1 MPTSSGSEG
10 PPLAGIRVLDLTQGY
25 AGPFGVKLLA
35 DYGAE
40 VIKVEHPRGGDPI
53 RGVGPFRNDVPDPD
67 AGGLFL
73 YLNTNRRSVTLD
85 FAVAEDVERFRRMA
99 LRADLVVESFRPGT
113 LERWG
118 IGYAALRESNPH
130 LSMVSL
136 SNFGNSGPYRD
147 FELTELV
154 AFALAGPMY
163 WNGEADREPQALA
176 ERATLGFAGLSLA
189 AGALAALFAKEDS
202 GRGSHVELSITES
215 FLAAGERQALTY
227 AYCGD
232 VPKRQPEAL
241 RERYLV
247 GAYPCKDGHIAV
259 QGVGRG
265 ESWWPRVFRMMGRP
279 ELSQD
284 PRFADGAAIER
295 HMPDLMA
302 LWSGWLMEHS
312 RAEIFDAAAE
322 ARFPIAPVY
331 DAADIHA
338 DPHFRGRGM
347 FREIDHPVAG
357 RLLYPVRPFRL
368 HGAGEAPLRPAPRLD
383 EHRLEVFA
391 ELDALDPR
399 SASSSPLPAD
409 AAAPPTRREALS
421 EAELPLAGL
430 RVLELAEG
438 WAGPMSGMWLA
449 DLGAEVI
456 KVEAIQR
463 FDHARGGVAPPGGMP
478 FYPDR
483 RPGDRAYDV
492 NSAYMQANLNKKGL
506 TLDLSRPRGVELFK
520 SLVAESDV
528 VLTNMVTGVPEK
540 MGIGFEVLSK
550 IRPDLVM
557 LTCSGY
563 GATGPYAQR
572 VTMGGA
578 MDGIAGYSERRLLP
592 GQSPEALNY
601 SMHTDVVTGMNNA
614 VALLMALFQRRR
626 TGVGQRVEVSGVECC
641 LHQIP
646 EALMDYALN
655 GRVLAPL
662 GNGHRQLAPH
672 GVYPCAGEDRWI
684 AITICSQA
692 QWRAL
697 CDVMGDPDWA
707 RAAEYASMAERVAR
721 RAELDEALAR
731 WSRRHEAHSLMGE
744 LQAAG
749 VPAGVVQDAKEHAE
763 DAHWQARDFYAPRNV
778 RDRGR
783 FPLPSS
789 PWSFDGGRA
798 SVRRLSPRLG
808 EHNRELLS
816 GLLGLSDR
824 EIAELETERV
834 VGDAPLPHDL

>member
-1 MPTSSGSEG
+1 MPTQPEG
-10 PPLAGIRVLDLTQGY
+10 APLAGLRVLDLTQGY

-35 DYGAE
+35 DHGAD
-40 VIKVEHPRGGDPI
+40 VIKVERPDRGDPM
-53 RGVGPFRNDVPDPD
+53 RGAGPFRDDVPDPE

-73 YLNTNRRSVTLD
+73 YLNTNRRGVTLD
-85 FAVAEDVERFRRMA
+85 FAVAADVERFRRMV
-99 LRADLVVESFRPGT
+99 LHADLVVESFRPGT

-118 IGYAALRESNPH
+118 IGYEALRELNAA
-130 LSMVSL
+130 LCMVSL
-136 SNFGNSGPYRD
+136 SNFGSSGPYRD
-147 FELTELV
+147 YELSELV
-154 AFALAGPMY
+154 AFALSGPMH
-163 WNGEADREPQALA
+163 WNGEAEREPQALA

-189 AGALAALFAKEDS
+189 AGALAALFAREGS
-202 GRGSHVELSITES
+202 GRGQHVELSITES

-232 VPKRQPEAL
+232 VPRRQREAL

-279 ELSQD
+279 ELSRD
-284 PRFADGAAIER
+284 PRFADGACIER
-295 HMPDLMA
+295 NMGELQAIWGRWLMA
-302 LWSGWLMEHS
+302 HS

-338 DPHFRGRGM
+338 DPHFRARGI
-347 FREIDHPVAG
+347 FREVDHPVAG
-357 RLLYPVRPFRL
+357 PLLYPVRPFRF
-368 HGAGEAPLRPAPRLD
+368 HGAEEAPLRPAPTLGQHD
-383 EHRLEVFA
+383 AEVLVEFGEGAA
-391 ELDALDPR
+391 E
-399 SASSSPLPAD
+399 PLPGE
-409 AAAPPTRREALS
+409 APVSVEAPD
-421 EAELPLAGL
+421 LPLAGL

-463 FDHARGGVAPPGGMP
+463 FDHARGAVEPPEGMS

-483 RPGDRAYDV
+483 VPGERAYDV
-492 NSAYMQANLNKKGL
+492 NSAYVQANLNKKGL

-520 SLVAESDV
+520 ELVALSDV

-563 GATGPYAQR
+563 GASGPYAPR

-578 MDGIAGYSERRLLP
+578 MDGIAGYSELRVLP
-592 GQSPEALNY
+592 GQSPEVLSY

-626 TGVGQRVEVSGVECC
+626 LGLGQRVEVSGVECC

-655 GRVLAPL
+655 GRVQPPP
-662 GNGHRQLAPH
+662 GNGHRRLAPH
-672 GVYPCAGEDRWI
+672 GVYPCSGEDRWI
-684 AITICSQA
+684 ALTVCNES

-697 CDVMGDPDWA
+697 CGAMGNPEWVRVPQYDSTA
-707 RAAEYASMAERVAR
+707 GRVAR
-721 RAELDEALAR
+721 RGELDEGIAR
-731 WSRRHEAHSLMGE
+731 WSRGREAHSLMRD
-744 LQAAG
+744 LQALG
-749 VPAGVVQDAKEHAE
+749 VPAGVVQDAREHAE
-763 DAHWQARDFYAPRNV
+763 DPHWKARDFYVPWTV

-783 FPLPSS
+783 FSLPSS
-789 PWSFDGGRA
+789 PWTLDGRRS
-798 SVRRLSPRLG
+798 SVRRIAPRLG

-824 EIAELETERV
+824 EIAELEAQRV
-834 VGDAPLPHDL
+834 VGDEPLPHDL